1 MDNVF
6 VEGKKM
12 VTLRATQKRYFIINP
27 RYLLFA
33 IILFVVEVLIALY
46 VRDSIVRPY
55 IGDYLVVIMIYCFVK
70 AFIKVSPLKAA
81 IGVLLFSYMIEF
93 LQYFNFL
100 EAIGLEKNKV
110 ARIVL
115 GHGFEWIDLIAYTL
129 GIGTVLLVEWGSDR
143 KPRVV

>member
-1 MDNVF
+1 
-6 VEGKKM
+6 
-12 VTLRATQKRYFIINP
+12 
-27 RYLLFA
+27 
-33 IILFVVEVLIALY
+33 
-46 VRDSIVRPY
+46 
-55 IGDYLVVIMIYCFVK
+55 
-70 AFIKVSPLKAA
+70 
-81 IGVLLFSYMIEF
+81 MIEF